1 MDKQL
6 FDDAIGEV
14 PPSSVDVDAVITR
27 GRRADRLRRVA
38 NPAVAAGV
46 AVVLAVGAIA
56 YTMTRGDDGA
66 GSGGIGV
73 GGSPTSTESST
84 GPRETSASN
93 QPAPSSGSGKE
104 TTTGTPP
111 PNGPVPT
118 PPTACSRPDLE
129 TAAELNSRLGQV
141 VASAVQAQRSDMPLA
156 ANPGMEY
163 PNGTPRGAL
172 EFFQVNKTP
181 GTDQPICDVD
191 SYSMARATTNGPEG
205 AGNVL
210 VAVQPSFYDAATSLS
225 CDDGA
230 TEEISCEI
238 VTTPNGDRIKKAS
251 LKFEGGTSGNRVDVI
266 RADGTSV
273 TVTIDD
279 IGTSIK
285 SGDGPTATAIPLTL
299 DQLVAIATAPG
310 MTMFP

>member
-27 GRRADRLRRVA
+27 GRRADRIRRVA

-56 YTMTRGDDGA
+56 YTMTRSDGGD

-73 GGSPTSTESST
+73 GSSPTSTGSST
-84 GPRETSASN
+84 PSSDESTSVIPSAGSGVSTTGGPGPN
-93 QPAPSSGSGKE
+93 QPAP
-104 TTTGTPP
+104 TPP
-111 PNGPVPT
+111 E
-118 PPTACSRPDLE
+118 ACSRPDLE
-129 TAAELNSRLGQV
+129 TATELNTRLAQV
-141 VASAVQAQRSDMPLA
+141 AGTAVQAQRSDMPLT

-172 EFFQVNKTP
+172 EFFQVSKTP

-205 AGNVL
+205 AGNL
-210 VAVQPSFYDAATSLS
+210 LIAVSPEFYDGRNINCAVPS
-225 CDDGA
+225 
-230 TEEISCEI
+230 TEETFCDV
-238 VTTPNGDRIKKAS
+238 VTTQNGDRVRKS
-251 LKFEGGTSGNRVDVI
+251 SSSFEGGTSGHRVDLV

-273 TVTIDD
+273 VVTIED

-285 SGDGPTATAIPLTL
+285 SGDGPTASAIPLTL
-299 DQLVAIATAPG
+299 DQLVAVATAPG